1 MKLKKQFLLFLKN
14 FFHVRVF
21 MFIIIGI
28 AVIFLTFFTSNN
40 ALEIAISGI
49 ASVFIGI
56 GVNNLSLLETQLKD
70 EQKMKMRI
78 KNITKVMEITRSR
91 INTIREGM
99 NMENF
104 ANIKSEL
111 AELETIMNLSIGLI
125 EDEDSLH

>member
-28 AVIFLTFFTSNN
+28 AVIFLTFFTSDN